1 MRIQSLTLENFR
13 TYERLILDLT
23 QGGTHLFIGPN
34 GAGKTNLLESI
45 SLLSGARSF
54 LGVEDRHVLR
64 WGKDFFRVRGMLL
77 SGGGE
82 SSIELVEEFMPK
94 ERKAY
99 FVNDAPVPLR
109 HFVRT
114 LPTVCFLPQD
124 LDLLTGSP
132 SLRRCLLDRVLCQ
145 TSPEYFQ
152 QYIAYA
158 RCLKQRNALLRQI
171 AQFPFPLGGG
181 SGRGGQELTT
191 WDQQMSSHACVVT
204 LARLSLIQSL
214 NNMLQTKL
222 SELGFLCDSASIAY
236 QRQSTAQTHED
247 LTQEFQKL
255 LQTSRER
262 DLKLRTTG
270 IGPHRDDWML
280 EVSGRPVDT
289 WMSRGEQRV
298 CIVALFLLQAS
309 HIASVRE
316 EQPVIMLDDVF
327 SELDARH
334 QACIRNACREHQVLI
349 TSTFDPPLFHDG
361 CFWDVHGGR
370 VTERAECRAPKIA
383 RAKASAASSGLGGD
397 VILKRR

>member
-34 GAGKTNLLESI
+34 GVGKTNLLESI

-54 LGVEDRHVLR
+54 LGVEDRYVLL

-124 LDLLTGSP
+124 LNLLTGSP

-222 SELGFLCDSASIAY
+222 RELGLLCDSASITY

-255 LQTSRER
+255 LQTSREH
-262 DLKLRTTG
+262 DLQFRTTG
-270 IGPHRDDWML
+270 IGPHRDDWILM
-280 EVSGRPVDT
+280 VDERSVAT
-289 WMSRGEQRV
+289 WMSRGEQRL
-298 CIVALFLLQAS
+298 CIVAFFLLQAEYMN
-309 HIASVRE
+309 SVCGER
-316 EQPVIMLDDVF
+316 PVILLDDVF
-327 SELDARH
+327 SELDTDH
-334 QACIRNACREHQVLI
+334 HVSMCEHLAGNQILI
-349 TSTFDPPLFHDG
+349 TSTHQPSGNRDWKVWGVEKGGVEPL
-361 CFWDVHGGR
+361 
-370 VTERAECRAPKIA
+370 P
-383 RAKASAASSGLGGD
+383 
-397 VILKRR
+397 